1 MSKKEFGKEWR
12 EGELGVESICQGWGT
27 QDGALTAFWDE
38 TVGGS
43 NLSWMPELADFL
55 VQQAI
60 SSSFRFKDLSVDEIE
75 RAAIQYLHE
84 SLDKL

>member
-12 EGELGVESICQGWGT
+12 EGELGVESIAQGWGT
-27 QDGALTAFWDE
+27 QEGALAAFWDE
-38 TVGGS
+38 TVSGS

-55 VQQAI
+55 VHQAT

-75 RAAIQYLHE
+75 QAAIQFLYD
-84 SLDKL
+84 SLD